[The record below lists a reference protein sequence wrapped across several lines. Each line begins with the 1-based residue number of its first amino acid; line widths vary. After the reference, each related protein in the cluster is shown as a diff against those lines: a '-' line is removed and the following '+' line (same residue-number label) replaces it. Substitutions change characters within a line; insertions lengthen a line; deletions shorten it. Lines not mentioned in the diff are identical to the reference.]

1 MARGQESKQIITK
14 KILETF
20 EGSFLYNQG
29 MYKEIRIPIQENGEI
44 IQIKCVLTA
53 AKINVE
59 NAGSPSGDSVVV
71 TPAPSNREDNFIT
84 DQEKEDTKALLKRL
98 NL

>member
-14 KILETF
+14 RILETF
-20 EGSFLYNQG
+20 EGSFLYD
-29 MYKEIRIPIQENGEI
+29 KEIRIPIQENGET

-53 AKINVE
+53 AKVNVE
-59 NAGSPSGDSVVV
+59 NAESPSGDSVVV
-71 TPAPSNREDNFIT
+71 TSAPSNREDNFIT

>member
-1 MARGQESKQIITK
+1 MARGAESKQIITK

-20 EGSFLYNQG
+20 EGSFLYD
-29 MYKEIRIPIQENGEI
+29 KEIRIPIQENGET

-53 AKINVE
+53 AKVNVE
-59 NAGSPSGDSVVV
+59 NAGSPSGDSIVA
-71 TPAPSNREDNFIT
+71 TAAPTNREDNFIT
-84 DQEKEDTKALLKRL
+84 EQEKEDTKALLKRL